1 MSATLEAVK
10 VAIKIANMTGFT
22 EARIKTL
29 EEEREYLRTRV
40 AFLETELAKA
50 TKEGTGAPTKEAK

>member
-1 MSATLEAVK
+1 MSATLEAAK
-10 VAIKIANMTGFT
+10 VAIKIANLTGFA

-40 AFLETELAKA
+40 AFLEAELARL
-50 TKEGTGAPTKEAK
+50 TKVVSR